1 MTPRAVQAARG
12 LLGLV
17 ALSHLIVPIVMW
29 ANRDELRTTIADRSP
44 EFGAAELD
52 KAVAAAVGAAFVF
65 HVLLLVL
72 SLWLIVKLP
81 TGRPWVRRLTTV
93 SQLLSVV
100 FSFVSWSSS
109 PMFHVVIPIV
119 GLAELVLVVLLW
131 VPSESRT
138 FFLRAEPNGSATA
151 PRSR

>member
-17 ALSHLIVPIVMW
+17 ALSHLIVPILMW
-29 ANRDELRTTIADRSP
+29 ANRDDLRMTIADRSP

-52 KAVAAAVGAAFVF
+52 KAVAAAVGAAVVF

-72 SLWLIVKLP
+72 SLWLILKLL

-131 VPSESRT
+131 VPSESKA
-138 FFLRAEPNGSATA
+138 FFRRSEPA
-151 PRSR
+151 PR

>member
-29 ANRDELRTTIADRSP
+29 ANRDDLRTTIADRSP

-52 KAVAAAVGAAFVF
+52 KAVAAAVGAAVVF

-81 TGRPWVRRLTTV
+81 AGRSWVRRLTTV

-100 FSFVSWSSS
+100 FSLVSWSSS
-109 PMFHVVIPIV
+109 SMFHVVIPIV

-131 VPSESRT
+131 VPSESKA
-138 FFLRAEPNGSATA
+138 FFRRREPA
-151 PRSR
+151 PR